1 MATTAEKLAQVE
13 AAITAILT
21 GGQAHASEGR
31 ALTRA
36 DLDTLYKERSRLE
49 TELRRE
55 ARGGA
60 LGYGVPL

>member
-13 AAITAILT
+13 AAITAILA

-36 DLDTLYKERSRLE
+36 DLSTLYEQERRLQGQLARE
-49 TELRRE
+49 T
-55 ARGGA
+55 RGGA
-60 LGYGVPL
+60 LGYAVPQ